1 MILVLEDPTLKA
13 IATRE
18 SCSTAQVCI
27 GYALA
32 KGLAVVTKSEK
43 EERMREN
50 LNSINLASKLTN
62 EDVKLIDSLNKNQRL
77 FWDPYLAV

>member
-1 MILVLEDPTLKA
+1 MIPVLEDPTLKT

-18 SCSTAQVCI
+18 GCSTAQICI

-43 EERMREN
+43 EERMMEN
-50 LNSINLASKLTN
+50 LNSINYASKLAD
-62 EDVKLIDSLNKNQRL
+62 EDVKLIDSFNKNQRL

>member
-1 MILVLEDPTLKA
+1 MIPVLEDPTLKTIA
-13 IATRE
+13 IRVG
-18 SCSTAQVCI
+18 CSTAQVCI

-32 KGLAVVTKSEK
+32 KGLAVITKSEK
-43 EERMREN
+43 EERMTEN
-50 LNSINLASKLTN
+50 MNSMNFASKLTD